1 MKLKKYADLGGW
13 AKLSSLFVGSALCA
27 SLISPQNVSA
37 AGLSSLNYVQDGL
50 VTHFDSLENTGRGTY
65 SDTATTWTDL
75 KGSASIALRSSA
87 SWAQRYLDTG
97 GDSHVMQSMPG
108 VAKNSLTLEVPI
120 RVIENKASNSNYPMI
135 AGVWNS
141 FYLYFYA
148 AQNTLRLSPLSNSNF
163 PAVSGQ
169 RAGTVFAR
177 SDSEKCYYHIDY
189 NGNAFSWYVNFSGG
203 PLSGSIGAGNWY
215 LNGGYGYL
223 HGHYY
228 GLRLY
233 NRPLTTTEL
242 DRNFVVDRLRYFSYL
257 HSASG
262 AANWSDIAWTV
273 PETTTATAPSTS
285 TNAYVQIKGATVN
298 VTAADKVGLMGLS
311 LEDGAKL
318 DIADGA
324 VAAVKVLYVEGHQIA
339 RGFYTG
345 TGSGAVQVDW
355 LSGNGILRVAGSRSG
370 TFPSVFPTPAADG
383 WYEFGLEGDG
393 ATGTDTYIVGD
404 HPDWSI
410 YAFPTNSKL
419 RLVGSILLE
428 TVPAGFF
435 SQYDTSRL
443 TFAYL
448 HGSSAFAD
456 GTTLVVPSGCVF
468 RYMPGTWTTDG
479 STPNKYNASNVTVSE
494 VTYAGGVEN
503 NGTIYVS
510 GEAVSNVK
518 QSPRQR
524 MSGHLSGSGAFYLPN
539 WGHQLR
545 ISGGYSGTNSFS
557 GYMSQGGCLWFDT
570 LSMTG
575 RLATANMPSCNGYY
589 QNANYC
595 AAAILFGKY
604 QSGETA
610 DHELY
615 IETVNGNAGVNSGW
629 RNGCNLIV
637 WGGNTIHVG
646 RLTSSTHVIGRP
658 KDQKCTLNY
667 LGMDSSVGVGN
678 VVIDEIAGGG
688 VYASTNVNVKVG
700 TVSNACTFDY
710 SLQSGAV
717 NRMKLD
723 ITNTCNTSA
732 VVKAKDLAMLP
743 ARISGF
749 AGKVNLVDSETR
761 TYAVA
766 MDFSQGTNAIYN
778 VGGCIGSGTLNSAPS
793 GGTIDVT
800 FPKTGYNAVY
810 GDYAVARFSSGG
822 ALLSGWNVTINGQ
835 AVARQR
841 ALRAMVTVVKDG
853 TGIWLRVRK
862 PGMLIIVE

>member
-1 MKLKKYADLGGW
+1 MKLCKTTV
-13 AKLSSLFVGSALCA
+13 SSLAGFIL
-27 SLISPQNVSA
+27 SLQIASA
-37 AGLSSLNYVQDGL
+37 AGLSSINYVQDGL
-50 VTHFDSLENTGRGTY
+50 VTHFDALENTGRGTY
-65 SDTATTWTDL
+65 SDAATTWTDL
-75 KGSASIALRSSA
+75 KGSASITLQSSA
-87 SWAQRYLDTG
+87 SWSQRYLDTG
-97 GDSHVMQSMPG
+97 GDSHVMQNMP
-108 VAKNSLTLEVPI
+108 AYNRASLNMEVPI
-120 RVIENKASNSNYPMI
+120 KVVENKGSSAGNYPRVFGDGT
-135 AGVWNS
+135 A
-141 FYLYFYA
+141 FRFYFYA
-148 AQNTLRLSPLSNSNF
+148 GQTQGRMNVDGVTYTGSFRIGTLYAFSNSERYGWGWDCDEKATSSA
-163 PAVSGQ
+163 PST
-169 RAGTVFAR
+169 GTR
-177 SDSEKCYYHIDY
+177 
-189 NGNAFSWYVNFSGG
+189 
-203 PLSGSIGAGNWY
+203 GSSNWS
-215 LNGGYGYL
+215 LNGGQGYL

-298 VTAADKVGLMGLS
+298 VAASDNVGLMGLS

-324 VAAVKVLYVEGHQIA
+324 VAAVKVLYVEGQQIA

-355 LSGNGILRVAGSRSG
+355 LSGDGILRVAGSRSG

-404 HPDWSI
+404 HPNWSI
-410 YAFPTNSKL
+410 CAFPTNSKL

-468 RYMPGTWTTDG
+468 RYMPGTWTADG
-479 STPNKYNASNVTVSE
+479 STPNKYNASNVSATA

-510 GEAVSNVK
+510 GANTSNVK
-518 QSPRQR
+518 QSPYQC

-575 RLATANMPSCNGYY
+575 RLTTANMPGCAG
-589 QNANYC
+589 QKTDANYC

-615 IETVNGNAGVNSGW
+615 IETVNGNASVYSGW

-646 RLTSSTHVIGRP
+646 KLTSATHVIGRP
-658 KDQKCTLNY
+658 KDQKCTLYY
-667 LGMDSSVGVGN
+667 LGMDSAVGVGN
-678 VVIDEIAGGG
+678 VVFDEIAGGN
-688 VYASTNVNVKVG
+688 VYASTNVNVLVGKV
-700 TVSNACTFDY
+700 SAACTFDY
-710 SLQSGAV
+710 SLQSNMV
-717 NRMKLD
+717 NRMTLD
-723 ITNTCNTSA
+723 ITNTCNASA
-732 VVKAKDLAMLP
+732 VVKANDLAMLP

-749 AGKVNLVDSETR
+749 AGKVNLVDTETR

-766 MDFSQGTNAIYN
+766 MDFSQGTNTIYN

-800 FPKTGYNAVY
+800 FPETGYNAVY

-822 ALLSGWNVTINGQ
+822 ALLSGWNVTLNGQ

-841 ALRAMVTVVKDG
+841 ALRAMVAVVKDG

-862 PGMLIIVE
+862 PGMLMIVR